1 MKFSTGEHGFQHVS
15 RIHCALRFSCAND
28 GVDFV
33 DEEDDSALRFDDF
46 VEDCFEAFFKFAP
59 KLGSCNKG
67 TEIEGY
73 DSLFFQAFGDVTCDD
88 TAGEPFDDGGFA
100 DSGFADENRIV
111 LRSAGE
117 DLDGA
122 TNLLISADDR
132 IEFALAGEAG

>member
-33 DEEDDSALRFDDF
+33 NKEDDSALGFDDF

-59 KLGSCNKG
+59 KLGSCDKG
-67 TEIEGY
+67 TKIESY
-73 DSLFFQAFGDVTCDD
+73 DSLLFQAFWDVSCDD
-88 TAGEPFDDGGFA
+88 AAGETLYDGGFA

-117 DLDGA
+117 DLNGA

-132 IEFALAGEAG
+132 IQFALAGEAG